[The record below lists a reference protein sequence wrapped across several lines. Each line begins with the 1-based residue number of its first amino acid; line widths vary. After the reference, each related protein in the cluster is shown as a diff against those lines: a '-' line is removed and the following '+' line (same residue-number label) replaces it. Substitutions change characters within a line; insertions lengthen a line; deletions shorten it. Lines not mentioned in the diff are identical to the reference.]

1 MLQRGETILE
11 NLLVRFQET
20 GFGRWSCEHPRIL
33 AWLVLA
39 IGMVLLLAYEG
50 RDVGLLMGQWLALV
64 VATFLVAGLCIWIIT
79 WEDDD
84 EEETAEQEV

>member
-1 MLQRGETILE
+1 MWEQWLT
-11 NLLVRFQET
+11 RFQET
-20 GFGRWSCEHPRIL
+20 GIGRWSSAHPRIL

-39 IGMVLLLAYEG
+39 IGMTLLLAYEG

-64 VATFLVAGLCIWIIT
+64 VATFLVAALCIWIIT

-84 EEETAEQEV
+84 EEGAEQGA

>member
-1 MLQRGETILE
+1 MLDKWLARYL
-11 NLLVRFQET
+11 ET
-20 GFGRWSCEHPRIL
+20 GFGRWSNEHPRIL

-79 WEDDD
+79 WEDD
-84 EEETAEQEV
+84 EEESAEQGV

>member
-1 MLQRGETILE
+1 MLDKWLA
-11 NLLVRFQET
+11 RFLET
-20 GFGRWSCEHPRIL
+20 GFGRWSNEHPRIL

-64 VATFLVAGLCIWIIT
+64 VATFLVAGLCIWVIT
-79 WEDDD
+79 WEDD
-84 EEETAEQEV
+84 EEESAEQGV

>member
-1 MLQRGETILE
+1 MLDKWLA
-11 NLLVRFQET
+11 RFLET
-20 GFGRWSCEHPRIL
+20 GFGRWSNEHPRIL

-79 WEDDD
+79 WEDD
-84 EEETAEQEV
+84 EEESAEQGV

>member
-1 MLQRGETILE
+1 MSMLDK
-11 NLLVRFQET
+11 LLNRFLET
-20 GFGRWSCEHPRIL
+20 GFGRWSNEHPRIL

-64 VATFLVAGLCIWIIT
+64 VTTFLVAGLCIWIVT
-79 WEDDD
+79 WDDDD
-84 EEETAEQEV
+84 EEKENAENEA